1 MNIFK
6 NIRFKGNAS
15 LPVFFIC
22 VFVSLVF
29 WILYS
34 LNKNYV
40 YPVTYTVTLQNTP
53 FSKQVISE
61 IPQQVNVT
69 LRSRGFELFWYLIRN
84 RERNLIV
91 DLKKYTVNN
100 EKLGISLQSE
110 FSNQNHSRLKEMDV
124 VTTLPDSVWLYLS
137 SKYMKT
143 VPVVTQ
149 FTYSIKKNFG
159 LSGKVSIVPDSITI
173 SGEKSQLDGVNEIKT
188 VAASYDNLDRDLK
201 ATLSLTLPAGKVNL
215 SQKEVKIHIPVEEF
229 IEKKIPIALNYSI
242 NGSGKVILIPD
253 KAELIIQV
261 PLKRYE
267 QLNADSFQVMVSAK
281 RYLKEGQLAVEL
293 ISKPQGINVSS
304 IVPSTVNYFIER

>member
-6 NIRFKGNAS
+6 NIRLKGNAS

-84 RERNLIV
+84 RERNLTV
-91 DLKKYTVNN
+91 DLKKYSVNN

-110 FSNQNHSRLKEMDV
+110 FRNQNQNRLKEMDV

-159 LSGKVSIVPDSITI
+159 LSGKVSIAPDSITI

-188 VAASYDNLDRDLK
+188 VATDYDNLDRDLK
-201 ATLSLTLPAGKVNL
+201 ATLSLISPAGKVNL
-215 SQKEVKIHIPVEEF
+215 SQKEIKIHIPVEEF
-229 IEKKIPIALNYSI
+229 IEKKIPVVLNYSI
-242 NGSGKVILIPD
+242 HGSGKVILIPE

-267 QLNADSFQVMVSAK
+267 QLSADSFQVTVSAK

-293 ISKPQGINVSS
+293 IHKPQGINVSS